1 MSFTKEEFQ
10 LPVDKWKKLLRTRG
24 LKQKD
29 LSKEVKNLRRKNL
42 NCLSARKSAIK
53 KKNEIKTSEKTI
65 LYLKQEIEK
74 YKIIRDK
81 LMFENTMLQIELNNE
96 FLKNINQK
104 SLID

>member
-1 MSFTKEEFQ
+1 
-10 LPVDKWKKLLRTRG
+10 
-24 LKQKD
+24 
-29 LSKEVKNLRRKNL
+29 
-42 NCLSARKSAIK
+42 
-53 KKNEIKTSEKTI
+53 
-65 LYLKQEIEK
+65 